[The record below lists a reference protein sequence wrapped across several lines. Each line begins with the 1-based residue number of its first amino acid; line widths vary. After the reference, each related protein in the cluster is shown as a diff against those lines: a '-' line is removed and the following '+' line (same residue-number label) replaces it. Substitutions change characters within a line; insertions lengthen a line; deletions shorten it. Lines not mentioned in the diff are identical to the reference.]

1 MCPCC
6 TSVHP
11 LRRNT
16 VDGDRTRSSRPI
28 GLEISQLRFA
38 VPDRIALGGGW
49 SQSRLRR
56 AATISLQS
64 SEACGKTKPY
74 SHKCTRKPA
83 PGRMPQTG
91 FNGDRAAH
99 HCNPLKIPR
108 SVAEVNGKAS
118 KARPPSPLALSR
130 PRNHAHAETWQPR
143 RSYLNHQR
151 LGRNARPLTL
161 GQTAQ
166 STASPARILP

>member
-1 MCPCC
+1 MRKTKLVPHNRNIPEPRAANARKREDAEAPRARMCPCC

-16 VDGDRTRSSRPI
+16 VDGDRTRSSRLD

-56 AATISLQS
+56 AATISLQRA
-64 SEACGKTKPY
+64 EARGKTNSY
-74 SHKCTRKPA
+74 SDKCTRKCA
-83 PGRMPQTG
+83 PGRLPQLW
-91 FNGDRAAH
+91 FNGQFAAH
-99 HCNPLKIPR
+99 QCNPLKIPR

-118 KARPPSPLALSR
+118 QAQGNRTWRHSEPNRIPL
-130 PRNHAHAETWQPR
+130 
-143 RSYLNHQR
+143 
-151 LGRNARPLTL
+151 PL
-161 GQTAQ
+161 
-166 STASPARILP
+166 R